1 MGENTASAG
10 TASEPGRAEP
20 VPARYRGLLMFW
32 AVVLGMLTAGAVT
45 LQVLG
50 PVRPVPKP
58 GWGQLPAAAVAPPT
72 VALKPNATP
81 GIAPPAQPAVAQAA
95 APAAKRPTGI
105 PPPDP
110 ALQEPAPDF
119 PGRFLPIAV
128 GERGPAT
135 AYAAPFDDS
144 DKHPR
149 VAMIIS
155 GAGLD
160 QDATLHLLADLP
172 PAIDVA
178 FSAYMPESLDDEFA
192 AKARQTGHE
201 CLVSIP
207 MEPALFPLTEEGSHS
222 LLTGADPEQ
231 NRQNLEWALS
241 RLTGCVGATGASD
254 GMLGE
259 RYAQTASSFD
269 LLLTEVTRRGL
280 LYLDPRTGAPA
291 LDKADPAMIRVVSL
305 VVDPP
310 PNPDDPVNADTIDN
324 RLGVLEHMAAVHGS
338 AIGLAGPP
346 KPVLLER
353 IAIWARGLAARG
365 ITLAPLTA
373 IAPAAE

>member
-1 MGENTASAG
+1 VADDAAYAATESD
-10 TASEPGRAEP
+10 
-20 VPARYRGLLMFW
+20 PARTGSGATRYRSLMMFW
-32 AVVLGMLTAGAVT
+32 AVVLGMLAAGGVT
-45 LQVLG
+45 LQILG
-50 PVRPVPKP
+50 PVRAPPKP
-58 GWGQLPAAAVAPPT
+58 AWAPIAATAALPKATAPR
-72 VALKPNATP
+72 PN
-81 GIAPPAQPAVAQAA
+81 A
-95 APAAKRPTGI
+95 APAPAAPTQANETKNI

-110 ALQEPAPDF
+110 AMQEPAPDF

-128 GERGPAT
+128 GDRGPAT
-135 AYAAPFDDS
+135 LYAAPFDAN

-149 VAMIIS
+149 VAMVIS

-178 FSAYMPESLDDEFA
+178 FSAYMPESLDDQFA

-222 LLTGADPEQ
+222 LLTGAEPEQ

-259 RYAQTASSFD
+259 RYAQTATSFD
-269 LLLTEVTRRGL
+269 LVLTEINRRGL
-280 LYLDPRTGAPA
+280 IYLDPRTGAPA
-291 LDKADPAMIRVVSL
+291 LDKADPAMVRVVSL

-310 PNPDDPVNADTIDN
+310 PNPDEPVTADTIDN
-324 RLGVLEHMAAVHGS
+324 RLAVLEHMAAVHGS

-353 IAIWARGLAARG
+353 IAIWAHGLAARG

>member
-1 MGENTASAG
+1 MAENAASAG
-10 TASEPGRAEP
+10 TGSDPGQAG
-20 VPARYRGLLMFW
+20 PAPTRYRGLMMFW
-32 AVVLGMLTAGAVT
+32 AVVLGMVTAGAVT

-50 PVRPVPKP
+50 PVPPPKPLWGTLPAPGAMAMVTAPKPNPVPA
-58 GWGQLPAAAVAPPT
+58 GAA
-72 VALKPNATP
+72 
-81 GIAPPAQPAVAQAA
+81 PAQPAP
-95 APAAKRPTGI
+95 APAPPAPKKAAGI

-119 PGRFLPIAV
+119 PGRFLPIAQA
-128 GERGPAT
+128 ERGPST
-135 AYAAPFDDS
+135 VYAAPFDDS

-149 VAMIIS
+149 VALIIS

-178 FSAYMPESLDDEFA
+178 FSAYMPESLDDQFA
-192 AKARQTGHE
+192 TKARQTGHE

-231 NRQNLEWALS
+231 NRQNLEWSLS

-259 RYAQTASSFD
+259 RYAQTATSFD
-269 LLLTEVTRRGL
+269 LVLTEITRRGL

-291 LDKADPAMIRVVSL
+291 LDKADPAMVRVVSL

-310 PNPDDPVNADTIDN
+310 PNPDDPVTADTIDN
-324 RLGVLEHMAAVHGS
+324 RLAVLEHMAATHGS

-353 IAIWARGLAARG
+353 IAIWAHGLAARG